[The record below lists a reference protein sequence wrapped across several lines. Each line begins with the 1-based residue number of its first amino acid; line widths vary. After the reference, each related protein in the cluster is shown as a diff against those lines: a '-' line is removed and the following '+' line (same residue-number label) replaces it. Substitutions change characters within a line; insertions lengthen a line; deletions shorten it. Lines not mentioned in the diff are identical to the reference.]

1 MIFLCIPAYTSDA
14 AAAVNPNGIE
24 MLLANAISTVFIK
37 CKPVIVQEVYLKILV
52 VALFETA
59 EFLKILYYLM
69 NYSEKVSKAL
79 KLVYQ
84 LLILYVEN

>member
-14 AAAVNPNGIE
+14 AAVNPNGIK

>member
-1 MIFLCIPAYTSDA
+1 MIFLCIPAYTSDT
-14 AAAVNPNGIE
+14 AAVNPNGIK

-37 CKPVIVQEVYLKILV
+37 CKPVIVQEVYRKILV